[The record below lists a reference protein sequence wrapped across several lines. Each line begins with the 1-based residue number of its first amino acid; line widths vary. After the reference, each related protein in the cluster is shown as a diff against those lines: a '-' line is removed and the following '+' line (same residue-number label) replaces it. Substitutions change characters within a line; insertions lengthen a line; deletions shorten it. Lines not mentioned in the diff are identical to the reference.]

1 MGRGKIKINSK
12 KDEKYVYGEE
22 LVSQI
27 CVSSVICISIYAYI
41 SECENWYVYV
51 DYMYVLLT
59 TLRKAGFYN
68 GLLATWRM

>member
-1 MGRGKIKINSK
+1 MRRGKIKINSK

-51 DYMYVLLT
+51 DYCVYIHVCTVNDFEKGRIL
-59 TLRKAGFYN
+59 
-68 GLLATWRM
+68 